1 MLFKSSYKESSY
13 YKTIEVLD
21 RDERLLCAVKQHPFG
36 ILVIY
41 LASFVAFISA
51 LILISAFL
59 PNSFNDTS
67 QIYSAWTILAF
78 VCGFILFIILII
90 STYIYN
96 QSILTVT
103 DKNVIQIIQKSIYER
118 KVSHLSLANIE
129 DVTSEQRGLFANM
142 FNFGTLNI
150 ETAGEQANFNFVL
163 CPHPHRVARIIL
175 DAKDDFIQATGQAG
189 SFRNNIRSK
198 RTN

>member
-1 MLFKSSYKESSY
+1 MLFRSSYKESSY

-41 LASFVAFISA
+41 LASFIAFISA

-59 PNSFNDTS
+59 PSSFENTNE
-67 QIYSAWTILAF
+67 IYTAWTILAF

-142 FNFGTLNI
+142 LNFGTLNI

-163 CPHPHRVARIIL
+163 CPHPNRVARIIL

-189 SFRNNIRSK
+189 SFRNNIRARK
-198 RTN
+198 